1 MSWKVLLLLVPAGA
15 IAYWWSRQPR
25 TVCDPGQR
33 TAPPG
38 TAVPAVERCRKVCPP
53 GQVYDPTAFW
63 AFGGCVRAEEAALVG
78 PYRLQGVT
86 YVV

>member
-1 MSWKVLLLLVPAGA
+1 VNWKIMLLLVPAGA
-15 IAYWWSRQPR
+15 IAYWWSRQPK
-25 TVCDPGQR
+25 TVCDERPPE
-33 TAPPG
+33 APPG
-38 TAVPAVERCRKVCPP
+38 KAVAHVMRCRKVCPP

-63 AFGGCVRAEEAALVG
+63 GFGACVRAEEAALVQ